1 MAQLEVPEQWWCC
14 NMYQYL
20 QQLETR
26 SVKQKTESL
35 QQIIRLTTHGIG
47 VSKPTP
53 GNRIIK
59 NSNQKLVFGAVVR
72 YNGSEGDKDDRVE
85 KGK

>member
-1 MAQLEVPEQWWCC
+1 
-14 NMYQYL
+14 MYQYL